1 MKIQLCCA
9 PLNTQLKIISLNGK
23 NRNRLSEMG
32 FSKNEIVFVQHATFN
47 HETLSINVKG
57 FVVALRKDDAQHIIV
72 ELEGEKDVHL

>member
-1 MKIQLCCA
+1 
-9 PLNTQLKIISLNGK
+9 
-23 NRNRLSEMG
+23 MG
-32 FSKNEIVFVQHATFN
+32 FSKNEIVFVKQATFN